1 MGATDNKGYDA
12 AKGLGTG
19 IIGNLQSEYAK
30 GPQVFDKSLYTPMS
44 GETTGLIGQGLGD
57 VANMRGG
64 VVGDVAGGQWLGG
77 ANPYF
82 ENALA
87 RTREN
92 VGMDVNST
100 FNSSGLF
107 GSDLHAKGLAQGM
120 GNVENDARMA
130 NFENEYGRMMGAQGA
145 LQKGTATGLGYS
157 GMMDA
162 DAQARQLGDFDLFTR
177 QTQAPF
183 QQAGDYLGLLNDS
196 ADAPGVAKEK
206 PWWESVLGAGLGLA
220 GGYLSGGYSLPFG
233 IGKGG
238 NEP

>member
-1 MGATDNKGYDA
+1 MGATDNKGYDK
-12 AKGLGTG
+12 AKSLGTG
-19 IIGNLQSEYAK
+19 IISNLQSEYAK

-44 GETTGLIGQGLGD
+44 GATTGLIGQGLGD
-57 VANMRGG
+57 VANMRSG
-64 VVGDVAGGQWLGG
+64 VVGDVAGGGWLDG

-82 ENALA
+82 EKALN

-107 GSDLHAKGLAQGM
+107 GSDLHAKGLAEGL

-145 LQKGTATGLGYS
+145 LRDGTAAGLGYS

-162 DAQARQLGDFDLFTR
+162 DAQAKQLGDFDLFTR
-177 QTQAPF
+177 KTQAPF
-183 QQAGDYLGLLNDS
+183 QMAGDYLGLLNAS
-196 ADAPGVAKEK
+196 ANAPGVAKET
-206 PWWESVLGAGLGLA
+206 PWWQSALGYVAGNA
-220 GGYLSGGYSLPFG
+220 GQALKMFGGM
-233 IGKGG
+233 
-238 NEP
+238 